1 MMNRFSA
8 WGALSCILLCAL
20 HAYSQGERERQVLTI
35 EKMFS
40 LLEENDK
47 ALRPAQEG
55 VKGAQE
61 GLKEAKNARLP
72 DVSASLSFLYIGD
85 GWMSDRDFG
94 NGANADMPHYG
105 NNFSIEAS
113 QVIYA
118 GGAVASG
125 VKLAELARQSAEV
138 QVEAKRGDER
148 FLLVGDYMDLFKQRN
163 LLEVYD
169 SNIVQTRRV
178 LRDMRAKESQGIVLR
193 NDITRYE
200 LLLETLKQERLR
212 ISNTVEILN
221 TRLVVRLGMEEGTE
235 IVPDTALLRRALPE
249 KDRAEWVAA
258 ASGRSHSLRQLAL
271 AGKMSKSEEDLARA
285 ERLPQVALVAA
296 NQFNGPILIEVP
308 PIDKNFNYWYVGVGV
323 KYNIASLYKSNKTVR
338 KRRYAT
344 LQLARQYDDALEQT
358 RLLVNA
364 EYVRYREAQEQLRSR
379 EKSVELAR
387 QNYDV
392 VRNRYAN
399 ELALVTDMLDA
410 NNAKLM
416 AEVELANAR
425 VSIIFNYYKLLYLS
439 GNI

>member
-178 LRDMRAKESQGIVLR
+178 LRDMRAKESQGIVLQ

-221 TRLVVRLGMEEGTE
+221 TRLVVRLGIEEGTE
-235 IVPDTALLRRALPE
+235 IVPDSALLRRALPE
-249 KDRAEWVAA
+249 KD
-258 ASGRSHSLRQLAL
+258 
-271 AGKMSKSEEDLARA
+271 RA